1 MKRVIVGF
9 DLDDTLV
16 AEVLFIR
23 SGIRYIARLLHSR
36 LPGISEERITW
47 RMEAAAMR
55 RQNHYSALESLLSES
70 GLTDTVNMRAIVS
83 EFRSHLPD
91 PEIYHAAPS
100 ILDMLETLR
109 GNPEIET
116 VLITDGRSSTQ
127 RNKIQSAGLYAFFDS
142 DNIYISEETG
152 YDKTS
157 PDTFLRV
164 MEKYA
169 GADEFHYVGDN
180 PAKDFLHPSRLG
192 WHTHRVHPF
201 PLMIHQ
207 GMPRYRCI

>member
-1 MKRVIVGF
+1 MKRVITGF

-16 AEVLFIR
+16 PEVLFIR
-23 SGIRYIARLLHSR
+23 SGIRHIARLLHSR
-36 LPGISEERITW
+36 FPVISEDRITG

-70 GLTDTVNMRAIVS
+70 GLSDAVDMKVIVN

-91 PEIYHAAPS
+91 SDIYHAAPS
-100 ILDMLETLR
+100 IINLLESLR
-109 GNPEIET
+109 RNPEIET
-116 VLITDGRSSTQ
+116 VLITDGRSLTQ
-127 RNKIQSAGLYAFFDS
+127 RNKIQSAALDAFFDS

-157 PDTFLRV
+157 PDIFLRI

-169 GADEFHYVGDN
+169 GADEFHYIGDN
-180 PAKDFLHPSRLG
+180 PIKDFLHPSRLG
-192 WHTHRVHPF
+192 WHTHQAHPF
-201 PLMIHQ
+201 PLMVHQ
-207 GMPRYRCI
+207 GMPR